1 MSTLLASRTE
11 TANGTAAVSTKA
23 PAELDVATFLL
34 SVTAAAT
41 ESGDKL
47 NVYVQSSADGGTTY
61 DDFIHFTEVL
71 GNGGAVKHI
80 AIVNFRVTP
89 TSALHVPQ
97 DAALSAG
104 VNQGPV
110 ANDWRVKW
118 VVTDASTDNAS
129 FTFSISMASADD

>member
-11 TANGTAAVSTKA
+11 TANGSATVSTKA
-23 PAELDVATFLL
+23 PADLDVATFLL

-61 DDFIHFTEVL
+61 DDFIHFTEVA
-71 GNGGAVKHI
+71 GNGGAVNHI
-80 AIVNFRVTP
+80 AIVNFRASP
-89 TSALHVPQ
+89 TSALHTPN